1 MDQQEKERL
10 KEMYLDKSIKVSKI
24 KEEFGLDDTLLY
36 EILDE
41 MEVPRRREQ
50 FDRRSLFDL
59 SSEEKKE
66 IIKWYKE
73 ELGTTVKEIAEMY
86 NISDENLYTVV
97 REAGIKGRGNGK
109 MTDEEKEKIK
119 KEYLYSPD
127 SINQI
132 SKRSDRSYT
141 TIRRVVNEI
150 PECRRI
156 YKDKYKGLQPEEMKN
171 LIYWHF
177 KNNTP
182 LSKLEKKFK
191 HTESLL
197 RVVLDN
203 LGLPS
208 LRNFTYDK
216 IKKMHLDGEDIY
228 TIIQE
233 VKFQESTVKRI
244 IDEMDENYQVKYL
257 DLMEQITSKDN
268 IEVPQ
273 IPTPE
278 GGEEMVVPDPETEAK
293 NDQIITPEDTDE
305 PQLEE
310 DKLPVKKFFGKELI
324 ITGDFTLKTSV
335 SEDEYKNSGLK
346 VIIK

>member
-1 MDQQEKERL
+1 
-10 KEMYLDKSIKVSKI
+10 MYLDKSIKVSKT
-24 KEEFGLDDTLLY
+24 KEEFGLDDILLY
-36 EILDE
+36 KILDE

-50 FDRRSLFDL
+50 FDRRSLSDL
-59 SSEEKKE
+59 SDEEKQE

-97 REAGIKGRGNGK
+97 KEAGIEGRGNGK

-156 YKDKYKGLQPEEMKN
+156 YKDKYKGLQPEEIRN

-182 LSKLEKKFK
+182 LSELEKKFK

-203 LGLPS
+203 LNLPS

-233 VKFQESTVKRI
+233 VKFQENTVKRTI
-244 IDEMDENYQVKYL
+244 EEMDEGYEVKYL
-257 DLMEQITSKDN
+257 DLMNQLTSKDN
-268 IEVPQ
+268 IEVP
-273 IPTPE
+273 PVPVPE
-278 GGEEMVVPDPETEAK
+278 KGGEKMVAPDPEPEELENKQTVK
-293 NDQIITPEDTDE
+293 PEDTNE
-305 PQLEE
+305 IKEI
-310 DKLPVKKFFGKELI
+310 PVKKFFGKELV
-324 ITGDFTLKTSV
+324 ITGDFIIKTSV
-335 SEDEYKNSGLK
+335 SEDEIKNGSLK
-346 VIIK
+346 ILVK